1 MRARQYL
8 DIRQTKCRH
17 SQRGRAGPTMDV
29 VEMVLGGRVNKGLVT
44 LIQSAGGQ
52 AVGLCGKDSS
62 ILRAR
67 QMVEAEIGFVGAS
80 RPRPASNR
88 RTISACLKSRASL
101 LPVHRQQSWPGT
113 WQCRKLSLVA
123 SRGGAQTAVTPA
135 RHAGQDASL
144 VGTEGP

>member
-1 MRARQYL
+1 
-8 DIRQTKCRH
+8 
-17 SQRGRAGPTMDV
+17 MDV

-80 RPRPASNR
+80 RPRPASAC
-88 RTISACLKSRASL
+88 RTPSACWKIAPAHSSTQAA
-101 LPVHRQQSWPGT
+101 
-113 WQCRKLSLVA
+113 K
-123 SRGGAQTAVTPA
+123 PA
-135 RHAGQDASL
+135 RL
-144 VGTEGP
+144 VTV